1 MTMPMPEISIIISAF
16 NSKSWEKIL
25 SIATTT
31 SRVVTNQ
38 IPKIEAR
45 APITSEKK
53 FITKKRRKIRIILL
67 NAVSSWDCLLTDRY
81 GIRAVK
87 SPSNAGIDMGVR
99 VVLSLDWCQSQ
110 LATYQSVCTQRT
122 YARLAGDPLSI
133 WRLDR

>member
-1 MTMPMPEISIIISAF
+1 MPMPEISIIISAF

-53 FITKKRRKIRIILL
+53 FITKKRRKIRIIL
-67 NAVSSWDCLLTDRY
+67 
-81 GIRAVK
+81 
-87 SPSNAGIDMGVR
+87 SNA
-99 VVLSLDWCQSQ
+99 
-110 LATYQSVCTQRT
+110 
-122 YARLAGDPLSI
+122 
-133 WRLDR
+133 